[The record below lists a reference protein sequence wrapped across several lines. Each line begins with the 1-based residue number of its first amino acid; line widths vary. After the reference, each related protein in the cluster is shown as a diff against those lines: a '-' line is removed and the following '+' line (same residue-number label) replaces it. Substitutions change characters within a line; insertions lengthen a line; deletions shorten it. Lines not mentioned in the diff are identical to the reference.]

1 MWDELNHL
9 SNGMENVT
17 GFRSCYARVL
27 FRQKQERAS
36 HLFILFLF
44 WMQLFLAR
52 CHPLSFLFSSI
63 LPFFLPSL
71 HFIQFHLTI
80 LTHTR
85 SYNWTRTWCTITGSI
100 KFISGTDVF
109 SLLYIFLSLSLT
121 HFLSHGLFILDLF
134 CWDRQQNLVF
144 VFDISK
150 EKPFQIC
157 LVVCRL

>member
-1 MWDELNHL
+1 
-9 SNGMENVT
+9 MEKVT
-17 GFRSCYARVL
+17 GFSSCYTRVL

-52 CHPLSFLFSSI
+52 CHPLSFLLSSI

-85 SYNWTRTWCTITGSI
+85 SYNWTRTRCTVLYITDSI
-100 KFISGTDVF
+100 KLISGTDVF
-109 SLLYIFLSLSLT
+109 FSLSPSLSFSCL
-121 HFLSHGLFILDLF
+121 FLIGFI
-134 CWDRQQNLVF
+134 DRQQKLVL
-144 VFDISK
+144 VFDILK
-150 EKPFQIC
+150 EKPFQIR